1 MCIGPLAPPKP
12 PPMPKPQGPAPT
24 VKAAAPQAE
33 YVEPKDL
40 KDEEG
45 DDEKMTTKKKKAL
58 EIKKTKEGVKEF
70 SAIDEKSMPQGPE
83 GGVNTPQEKAMCMM
97 APMPT
102 YEDKKPA
109 PPIEP
114 GPASPND
121 KVNSQDVKNI
131 NDRSNQQA
139 KRDANRGP
147 TATSQSSKTDKAY

>member
-12 PPMPKPQGPAPT
+12 PPMPAPIKQTAAPT
-24 VKAAAPQAE
+24 VKSAAPQAE

-83 GGVNTPQEKAMCMM
+83 GGVNTP
-97 APMPT
+97 
-102 YEDKKPA
+102 
-109 PPIEP
+109 
-114 GPASPND
+114 
-121 KVNSQDVKNI
+121 
-131 NDRSNQQA
+131 
-139 KRDANRGP
+139 
-147 TATSQSSKTDKAY
+147 

>member
-1 MCIGPLAPPKP
+1 MCVGPFAPPKP

-83 GGVNTPQEKAMCMM
+83 GGVNTP
-97 APMPT
+97 
-102 YEDKKPA
+102 
-109 PPIEP
+109 
-114 GPASPND
+114 
-121 KVNSQDVKNI
+121 
-131 NDRSNQQA
+131 
-139 KRDANRGP
+139 
-147 TATSQSSKTDKAY
+147 